1 MTAKYEGEAF
11 RERFGPCALVAGG
24 SDGIG
29 ESFARELAQRGLD
42 VVLLARRKEPLE
54 ALDLCCK
61 DSCVLLLLVQM
72 LYASFERRRLLP
84 DPARTRLVSLS
95 RG

>member
-1 MTAKYEGEAF
+1 MPALPVIALREQPLGPWTASRCDDLCFHRSSTKK
-11 RERFGPCALVAGG
+11 
-24 SDGIG
+24 
-29 ESFARELAQRGLD
+29 ARTTQ
-42 VVLLARRKEPLE
+42 EPLE